1 MAVARVIR
9 RGDVHLVRLDPTLGS
24 EIRKTRPCLVIS
36 PDEPVNLLI
45 GASKLPDAKRRW
57 ARLVEIQAAGFNQD
71 DHHGNKYTG
80 TNPGGLLRYL
90 GHTRS
95 RTALGP
101 AWEVRQTG
109 GGLIISSHFQFLG
122 KLPACRT

>member
-1 MAVARVIR
+1 MKIFVQM
-9 RGDVHLVRLDPTLGS
+9 S
-24 EIRKTRPCLVIS
+24 RKKNTEPFVKIEPFMPRHRAFKVGTSSLKLTLVIS
-36 PDEPVNLLI
+36 PDDPVNLLI
-45 GASKLPDAKRRW
+45 DASKLPDAKRRW

-109 GGLIISSHFQFLG
+109 GGLIV
-122 KLPACRT
+122 